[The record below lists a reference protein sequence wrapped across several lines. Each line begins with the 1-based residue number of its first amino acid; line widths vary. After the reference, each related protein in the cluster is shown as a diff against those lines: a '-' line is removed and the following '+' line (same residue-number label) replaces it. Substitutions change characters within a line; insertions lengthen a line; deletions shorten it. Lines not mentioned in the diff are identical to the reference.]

1 MKLLFFSDVH
11 GVPSSLERLFE
22 HADALKPDQM
32 VMLGDALYH
41 GPRNG
46 VPGWYD
52 PQRTA
57 DLLNDRRT
65 QILAVRGNCDADVD
79 QFLLKFPILADF
91 SEILTE
97 TRRFFLT
104 HGHLWNAANVP
115 PVPRGTVL
123 AHGHTHIPELRVL
136 PEGVT
141 LFNPGSVSLPKRN
154 NPPTFGFF
162 DGEKL
167 TVRRLEDGA
176 VFLAEPAPEA

>member
-11 GVPSSLERLFE
+11 GVPSTLERLFE
-22 HADALKPDQM
+22 HASELKPDLM
-32 VMLGDALYH
+32 VLLGDALYH

-52 PQRTA
+52 PQKVA
-57 DLLNDRRT
+57 DLLNAHKE

-79 QFLLKFPILADF
+79 QFLLQFPIMSDF
-91 SEILTE
+91 SEIITDSA
-97 TRRFFLT
+97 RFFVT

-123 AHGHTHIPELRVL
+123 AHGHTHIPEIRSL

-141 LFNPGSVSLPKRN
+141 LFNPGSISLPKRN
-154 NPPTFGFF
+154 FPPSFGFF
-162 DGEKL
+162 DGKKL

-176 VFLAEPAPEA
+176 VLIEG